1 MQANEKPSY
10 VRKTVND
17 LVMAE
22 MFLLQAT
29 IESVN
34 VIGDGISEIGKQ
46 FAANDETGEDG
57 ELTSL
62 TDTLARIADQ
72 AVEPYTTRFKFFREM
87 ISSNE

>member
-1 MQANEKPSY
+1 MPTTQNASR

-34 VIGDGISEIGKQ
+34 VIGDGINALGKQ
-46 FAANDETGEDG
+46 IAANDEQEDA
-57 ELTSL
+57 TSASIK
-62 TDTLARIADQ
+62 DTIARIADD
-72 AVEPYTTRFKFFREM
+72 AVEPYTTRFKFFREL
-87 ISSNE
+87 ISSND